1 MHEEHDKGGGVS
13 AVVWANV
20 EILLASTEL
29 RRRTCNM
36 GPADRHP
43 PLCLCK
49 IMSEL
54 ANISKLVF
62 ERRLYC

>member
-13 AVVWANV
+13 EAVWANV

-36 GPADRHP
+36 GPAATLHFAFVK
-43 PLCLCK
+43 LCH
-49 IMSEL
+49 
-54 ANISKLVF
+54 N
-62 ERRLYC
+62 

>member
-13 AVVWANV
+13 EAVWANV

-29 RRRTCNM
+29 HRRTYNM

-43 PLCLCK
+43 SLCLCK

-54 ANISKLVF
+54 ANISKLVL
-62 ERRLYC
+62 ERRSYC